1 MAAGARDGDP
11 APAKRRL
18 VNPAPADFRTVPRA
32 PPCRRY
38 NPHLERQVSLSSG
51 ARLGS
56 YKIVA
61 PLGNA
66 RLILVIHSDNDRSV
80 PVQQAMRSFIA
91 DVDKK
96 K

>member
-1 MAAGARDGDP
+1 LAPTKSSRRSARADGRGLDRI
-11 APAKRRL
+11 AM
-18 VNPAPADFRTVPRA
+18 PRA
-32 PPCRRY
+32 
-38 NPHLERQVSLSSG
+38 
-51 ARLGS
+51 
-56 YKIVA
+56 
-61 PLGNA
+61 GNA